1 LTTVHRVE
9 QFLGH
14 VRASVTPAET
24 ANARR
29 LLPDGAWPLFASMPV
44 ADRRHAL
51 DVAGRLL
58 AAGVDDG
65 DLLAA
70 ALLHDA
76 AKGHRMRLWHR
87 VVGVLLEAFA
97 PRQLQRLASSDPQS
111 WRYPFHLY
119 LHHAELSAEAAGGA
133 GCSARTVAFIRG
145 TATEAD
151 ASLAAAFASA
161 DEAS

>member
-1 LTTVHRVE
+1 MHRVQ

-14 VRASVTPAET
+14 VRASVTPSEMAT
-24 ANARR
+24 ARS
-29 LLPDGAWPLFASMPV
+29 LLPDGAWPLFAAMPV

-51 DVAGRLL
+51 DVVGRVM
-58 AAGVDDG
+58 AAGVDDP

-87 VVGVLLEAFA
+87 VAGVVLEALA
-97 PRQLQRLASSDPQS
+97 PRQLRRLASPEPHS

-119 LHHAELSAEAAGGA
+119 LHHADLSADAAAAA
-133 GCSARTVAFIRG
+133 GCSTRTVAFVRG
-145 TATEAD
+145 TAIEAD